1 MPILNV
7 KKLVR
12 FLFDYQNVGSTLRAK
27 GDAMADEREKLLE
40 EIATLKKK
48 VDEMSK
54 KVHFLEAV
62 QEHYSRELEHYA
74 NVEAKIRDLFVT
86 VNDRHD
92 LINSVDYALRLYQRE
107 SSDEQQN

>member
-1 MPILNV
+1 
-7 KKLVR
+7 
-12 FLFDYQNVGSTLRAK
+12 
-27 GDAMADEREKLLE
+27 MADEREKLLE